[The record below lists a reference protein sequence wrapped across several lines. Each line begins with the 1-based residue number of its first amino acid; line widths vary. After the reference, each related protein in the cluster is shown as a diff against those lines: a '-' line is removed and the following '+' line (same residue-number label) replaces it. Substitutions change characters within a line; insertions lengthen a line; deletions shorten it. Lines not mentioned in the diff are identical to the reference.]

1 MPSGQ
6 KGRVDMEEKRGPLSP
21 SEWRVM
27 ACLWTGPKTLMELVH
42 LLKDSAGWAKSTV
55 TTMVRRMEEKGLI
68 DYETSGRAKVFR
80 AALAREDAAAV
91 EADSLLER
99 AFHGSVGLLVSS
111 LVDRSSLSKA
121 DIDELYAIL
130 DKAGEE
136 SK

>member
-1 MPSGQ
+1 MDD
-6 KGRVDMEEKRGPLSP
+6 KCGPLSP

-27 ACLWTGPKTLMELVH
+27 ECLWTGPKTLMELVRA
-42 LLKDSAGWAKSTV
+42 LKDSADWAKSTV

-91 EADSLLER
+91 ETDSLLER

-130 DKAGEE
+130 DRAEE
-136 SK
+136 EAK

>member
-1 MPSGQ
+1 
-6 KGRVDMEEKRGPLSP
+6 MEEKRSVLSP

-27 ACLWTGPKTLMELVH
+27 ECLWPGPKTLMELVG

-68 DYETSGRAKVFR
+68 TYELSGRTKIFR
-80 AALAREDAAAV
+80 AVLAREDAAAV
-91 EADSLLER
+91 ETDSLLER

-111 LVDRSSLSKA
+111 LMDRSSLSKA

-130 DKAGEE
+130 DKAEE
-136 SK
+136 GRK

>member
-1 MPSGQ
+1 
-6 KGRVDMEEKRGPLSP
+6 MENRRDTLSP

-27 ACLWTGPKTLMELVH
+27 ECLWTGPKTLMELVRA
-42 LLKDSAGWAKSTV
+42 LKDSAGWAKSTV

-68 DYETSGRAKVFR
+68 DYETEGRTKVFR
-80 AALAREDAAAV
+80 AALAREDAAAA
-91 EADSLLER
+91 ETDSLLAR

-111 LVDRSSLSKA
+111 LVDRSSLTRA

-130 DKAGEE
+130 DKAEEE

>member
-1 MPSGQ
+1 
-6 KGRVDMEEKRGPLSP
+6 MEERRSILSP

-27 ACLWTGPKTLMELVH
+27 ECLWTGPKTLMELVRA
-42 LLKDSAGWAKSTV
+42 LKDSAGWAKSTV

-68 DYETSGRAKVFR
+68 GYETSGRTKVFR
-80 AALAREDAAAV
+80 AALAREDAAAA
-91 EADSLLER
+91 ETDSLLER

-111 LVDRSSLSKA
+111 LVDRSSLTKA